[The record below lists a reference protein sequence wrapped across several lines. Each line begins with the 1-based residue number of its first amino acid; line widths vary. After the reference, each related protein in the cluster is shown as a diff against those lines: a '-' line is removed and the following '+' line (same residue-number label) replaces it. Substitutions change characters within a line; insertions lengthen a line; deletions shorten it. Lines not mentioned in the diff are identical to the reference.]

1 MTYIRV
7 DEWCEP
13 ARPNAEFRPGTFLG
27 PRSLLFT
34 SGSPSTPACPSEAT
48 VARERGDRWLLELLG
63 EDHCVRVLIAE
74 GEEE

>member
-13 ARPNAEFRPGTFLG
+13 VRPNAEFRPGTFLG

-34 SGSPSTPACPSEAT
+34 SGSPITPIRSPEAA
-48 VARERGDRWLLELLG
+48 VARESGDRWLLELLG

-74 GEEE
+74 GEDE

>member
-1 MTYIRV
+1 MSYIRV

-13 ARPNAEFRPGTFLG
+13 TRPNVEFRPGTFLG

-34 SGSPSTPACPSEAT
+34 SGSPSAPARLPEVA
-48 VARERGDRWLLELLG
+48 VARENGDRWLLELLG